1 VAGPL
6 NPDCEADNDH
16 VSTVVK
22 YQLNRWQSITL
33 AAVLVS
39 AVIALLKYLGDL
51 SKHPL
56 LIAPFAA
63 TLMLIFS
70 VTRSPFV
77 RTKNIVGG
85 YIAGSMSA
93 IALYK
98 LFGANIWTL
107 AASAGITVLV
117 MEIMHTLHPPAVA
130 LPIAMVSDHESWS
143 FLWTP
148 LTIGVAILVAAAFAH
163 KQFIKRFPIHVA

>member
-1 VAGPL
+1 MSEPVR
-6 NPDCEADNDH
+6 
-16 VSTVVK
+16 

-33 AAVLVS
+33 ASVLVS
-39 AVIALLKYLGDL
+39 AVIMLLKYLGDATN
-51 SKHPL
+51 HPL
-56 LIAPFAA
+56 MIAPFAA

-70 VTRSPFV
+70 VTHSPFV

-85 YIAGSMSA
+85 YIAGSLSA

-107 AASAGITVLV
+107 AASAGLTVLV
-117 MEIMHTLHPPAVA
+117 MEITHTLHPPAAA
-130 LPIAMVSDHESWS
+130 LPIVMVSDHASWS

-148 LTIGVAILVAAAFAH
+148 LAIGVAILVVAAIAH
-163 KQFIKRFPIHVA
+163 RQFIKRFPIHVA